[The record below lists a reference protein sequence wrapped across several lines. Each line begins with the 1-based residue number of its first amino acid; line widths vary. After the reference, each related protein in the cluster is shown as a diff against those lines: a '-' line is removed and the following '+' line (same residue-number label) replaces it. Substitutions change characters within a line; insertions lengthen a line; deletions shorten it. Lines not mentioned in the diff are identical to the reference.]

1 MNKIHYCIL
10 NEIRCRILKCIYLDE
25 RFIRL
30 LRTMNFDDEGGGR
43 VWNSLKFRKCSG
55 RPESFD
61 VCFSCKFPLETCLSS
76 SAITFLGGLDD
87 VVPMGA
93 IDDLIWLL
101 GVDTDVTLVWHIRL
115 GTYLHFLWGTISF
128 T

>member
-30 LRTMNFDDEGGGR
+30 LRTMNFDEEGGGR

-61 VCFSCKFPLETCLSS
+61 VCFSCKFPLETRLSS

-87 VVPMGA
+87 GVPMGA
-93 IDDLIWLL
+93 IDDLVLFL

-115 GTYLHFLWGTISF
+115 GTYLHFFWGTISF